1 LNPDFIGPGEEDQAL
16 LATEVVQ
23 GYVVAR
29 LVIGLE
35 IFRGAIVRAM
45 DIARDI
51 IDGAGAWFSLFRI
64 HTLGSG

>member
-1 LNPDFIGPGEEDQAL
+1 MNPDFIGPREEDQAL

-45 DIARDI
+45 DIARDVMG
-51 IDGAGAWFSLFRI
+51 GAGVWFSLCFEY
-64 HTLGSG
+64 TL